1 MKEIRIEKVVLNI
14 GCGTKYPIANAKK
27 ILEGLSGKK
36 AIVMK
41 SKRRSTFGVTKG
53 KEIGCKVT
61 IRKNTKE
68 LLKRLLEAKEN
79 LEESNF
85 DDTGNLS
92 FGIKEYIDVPG
103 MEYDPGITITG
114 FDVSVTLE
122 RPGYSVKKRKIAE
135 KIGKGHLIKKEE
147 AIEFMRK
154 EFGVEVREHGQKE
167 SS

>member
-1 MKEIRIEKVVLNI
+1 MKKIRIEKVVLII
-14 GCGTKYPIANAKK
+14 GCGTNYPIENAKK
-27 ILEGLSGKK
+27 ILEEVSGKK
-36 AIVMK
+36 AIVVK
-41 SKRRSTFGVTKG
+41 TKRRSTFGVTKG

-68 LLKRLLEAKEN
+68 FLKRILEAKEK

-103 MEYDPGITITG
+103 MEYDPSIAITG

-122 RPGYSVKKRKIAE
+122 RPGYSIKRRKIAG

-147 AIEFMRK
+147 AIEFIRK
-154 EFGVEVREHGQKE
+154 EFGVKVREHGQKE
-167 SS
+167 SN

>member
-1 MKEIRIEKVVLNI
+1 MAVSII
-14 GCGTKYPIANAKK
+14 
-27 ILEGLSGKK
+27 
-36 AIVMK
+36 IVNW
-41 SKRRSTFGVTKG
+41 
-53 KEIGCKVT
+53 
-61 IRKNTKE
+61 NTKE

-103 MEYDPGITITG
+103 MEYDPSIAITG

-122 RPGYSVKKRKIAE
+122 RPGYSVKKRKIAG

-147 AIEFMRK
+147 AVEFMRK